1 MRGKKRVLMWFAA
14 AVLCLFATACGTAT
28 GPETTPAETAPA
40 ETLVMASVGAGKWLS
55 SAVEDYN
62 AAGTEK
68 FVELVRFASED
79 ELFRALDE
87 GFDADMYYLGSPGNR
102 TGEATKL
109 LWDLSADLSGQLDV
123 ELAPNLAE
131 ALMKDGELRCLPF
144 DMRSE
149 GLRWTLSDELPGSMA
164 EAASLASKQSMSLF
178 SGAMTQ
184 YGAVQRLFPYLNAC
198 DEAARGEILDAVSAH
213 VMGDTNGAYN
223 FYAADGGAEFSFD
236 TGAGAIGV
244 PGSGTTAYYAPE
256 TVFGV
261 FEGCED
267 VGAAWDFLRLLY
279 SDEIQAKTSS
289 LPVTASALDAYI
301 DEELDEESAPA
312 FRELLENTRAAVGV
326 NTVMD
331 ETRWYTD
338 WYNANAVENT

>member
-40 ETLVMASVGAGKWLS
+40 ETLVMASVGTGKWLS
-55 SAVEDYN
+55 SAVENYN
-62 AAGTEK
+62 ASDPERG
-68 FVELVRFASED
+68 VDLVRFSSED

-144 DMRSE
+144 DMRIE

-164 EAASLASKQSMSLF
+164 EAASLASEQGMSLF

-184 YGAVQRLFPYLNAC
+184 YGAVTKLFPYLNAC
-198 DEAARGEILDAVSAH
+198 DAEARSEILDAVSAH

-223 FYAADGGAEFSFD
+223 LYAIDGGAAFSFD
-236 TGAGAIGV
+236 TGARAIGV
-244 PGSGTTAYYAPE
+244 PGSSTAAYYAPE

-261 FEGCED
+261 FEDCED
-267 VGAAWDFLRLLY
+267 VDAAWYFLRLLY

-301 DEELDEESAPA
+301 DESLDEESAA
-312 FRELLENTRAAVGV
+312 ALRELLENTRAAVGV

>member
-1 MRGKKRVLMWFAA
+1 MQLKIKRLHPQ
-14 AVLCLFATACGTAT
+14 AVLPRRATPESAGLDLCACLDGPLTIEPFALVKVPTGLAIALEPGT
-28 GPETTPAETAPA
+28 
-40 ETLVMASVGAGKWLS
+40 VG
-55 SAVEDYN
+55 
-62 AAGTEK
+62 
-68 FVELVRFASED
+68 FVYPR
-79 ELFRALDE
+79 
-87 GFDADMYYLGSPGNR
+87 
-102 TGEATKL
+102 
-109 LWDLSADLSGQLDV
+109 SG
-123 ELAPNLAE
+123 
-131 ALMKDGELRCLPF
+131 
-144 DMRSE
+144 
-149 GLRWTLSDELPGSMA
+149 
-164 EAASLASKQSMSLF
+164 LASKFGVTLSNCVGVIDSDYRGELLI
-178 SGAMTQ
+178 AMTNHSRQ
-184 YGAVQRLFPYLNAC
+184 PYTIRPGDRVAQLVVTPILLPEAVWAEEL
-198 DEAARGEILDAVSAH
+198 DETARGEILDAVSAH

-223 FYAADGGAEFSFD
+223 FYAADGGAEFSFA

-279 SDEIQAKTSS
+279 SDEIQAKTSG

-331 ETRWYTD
+331 ETKWYTD

>member
-1 MRGKKRVLMWFAA
+1 
-14 AVLCLFATACGTAT
+14 
-28 GPETTPAETAPA
+28 
-40 ETLVMASVGAGKWLS
+40 
-55 SAVEDYN
+55 
-62 AAGTEK
+62 
-68 FVELVRFASED
+68 
-79 ELFRALDE
+79 
-87 GFDADMYYLGSPGNR
+87 
-102 TGEATKL
+102 
-109 LWDLSADLSGQLDV
+109 
-123 ELAPNLAE
+123 
-131 ALMKDGELRCLPF
+131 
-144 DMRSE
+144 
-149 GLRWTLSDELPGSMA
+149 MA
-164 EAASLASKQSMSLF
+164 EAASLASEQGMSLF
-178 SGAMTQ
+178 SGSMTQ
-184 YGAVQRLFPYLNAC
+184 YGAVTKLFPYLNAC
-198 DEAARGEILDAVSAH
+198 DETARSEILDAVSAH

-267 VGAAWDFLRLLY
+267 VGAAWDFL
-279 SDEIQAKTSS
+279 
-289 LPVTASALDAYI
+289 TASALDAYI
-301 DEELDEESAPA
+301 DEELDEGSAPA